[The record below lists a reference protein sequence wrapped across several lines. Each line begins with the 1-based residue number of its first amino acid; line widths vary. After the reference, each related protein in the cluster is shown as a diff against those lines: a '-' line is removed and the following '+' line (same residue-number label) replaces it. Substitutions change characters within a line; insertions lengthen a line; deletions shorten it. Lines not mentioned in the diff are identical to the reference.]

1 MLQLQI
7 TEWETIE
14 SFEEYVRGKKA
25 AIEEL
30 NRLTNIKIFV
40 CSKQLQFI
48 VKWWHMKDVQNILQ
62 LATSLNASANCKR
75 LRFAFYIQLY
85 DSLH

>member
-25 AIEEL
+25 AIEE
-30 NRLTNIKIFV
+30 TKPFD
-40 CSKQLQFI
+40 Q
-48 VKWWHMKDVQNILQ
+48 
-62 LATSLNASANCKR
+62 
-75 LRFAFYIQLY
+75 Y
-85 DSLH
+85 